1 MTVKDRAKNTDRS
14 LGVDSHELMMF
25 ADGELDAEREVFVA
39 NQVRDDGR
47 ARAVVGTVLEIGARV
62 REDADRR
69 AKEAG
74 ADDIASLVMARIEQ
88 EAAGKV
94 VPLRAAERRAVGI
107 GPVAIGGLALA
118 AAVALLVWRVAGVDW
133 AQPVPTGRMAAGPS
147 VNPEMVVASA
157 PAPAADY
164 DPEPGVSVDAVDFG
178 ARTGTIFY
186 VPSDTGTTTVVWLTD
201 DEAGGNP

>member
-1 MTVKDRAKNTDRS
+1 MTVKDRAGNTDRS
-14 LGVDSHELMMF
+14 SVESHELMMF
-25 ADGELDAEREVFVA
+25 ADGELDGEREAFVA
-39 NQVRDDGR
+39 DHVRDDAR
-47 ARAVVGTVLEIGARV
+47 ARAVVGTVLEIGSLV
-62 REDADRR
+62 REDADLR

-74 ADDIASLVMARIEQ
+74 ADDIASLVMARIER
-88 EAAGKV
+88 EKV
-94 VPLRAAERRAVGI
+94 VPLRAAGRRAVGI

-133 AQPVPTGRMAAGPS
+133 AQPVPTGRVAVGPS
-147 VNPEMVVASA
+147 ANPELVVASA